1 MKTNQSEEIVE
12 KGGQMNAFDD
22 ATTAVPGSDGNTG
35 DASNTVAEKKATTA
49 NNSKSSRNRGQAQAK
64 SNAAAKSNTKAEN
77 KPFDLSPYVS
87 NPEGNIYAIHNVPE
101 EFIATLFAWVSRSSK
116 SFKTH
121 LQDVIKDFDLQTSK
135 TSQSDTAMA
144 EKAGKFHE
152 KWTVGY
158 GHSSVAEH
166 AKSAVGIESVSRLAS
181 AELELANQFLS
192 ITEYSQRY
200 QKPARGNWFNSFEAG
215 SDNWKKLESLYGELF
230 TKFESLIECVY
241 TNLKRVYTESAEYG
255 EIMDA
260 IKALDP
266 EKNEAHK
273 AKHEALNKKITRELA
288 ALEKLAFE
296 DARYVLPLAMHTQ
309 LGVSANARSWADVI
323 RKMDASY
330 LPESN
335 QIAESLRTEI
345 SKVLPTLLRHSTAS
359 NYQKAYQDVRKIVF
373 GDIKKLKNRAHIGA
387 SPYRLPSMS
396 EDAIILEVLSMELMA
411 VTGMV
416 REQAREII
424 KRNTAS
430 DNKLKVGLLL
440 EGMQSFDTPPES
452 FKHVN
457 VEISVEV
464 SEANWHQLLR
474 HNRMTDFTYGIATPH
489 LGHKV
494 PTRIKEAGLEAISIF
509 AEALHVSEQAYELLK
524 TELGVDQAQYA
535 VLNAHYRPI
544 TMTFSLWEAYHLIS
558 LRTSEE
564 AQWDIKE
571 TFDEVHNRL
580 LTHYPTLLS
589 LAKRR

>member
-1 MKTNQSEEIVE
+1 MNSNKTEEIAE
-12 KGGQMNAFDD
+12 KGGQLNAFDND
-22 ATTAVPGSDGNTG
+22 GTNTNGSDKPNVLRDVSTDKEAKAPTNNT
-35 DASNTVAEKKATTA
+35 
-49 NNSKSSRNRGQAQAK
+49 KSSRNRGGAKAK
-64 SNAAAKSNTKAEN
+64 SRTTVKASTQEEN
-77 KPFDLSPYVS
+77 KKGFDLSPYVS
-87 NPEGNIYAIHNVPE
+87 NPQGNIYAIRNVPE

-121 LQDVIKDFDLQTSK
+121 LQDVIQDFDLQATQASEADK
-135 TSQSDTAMA
+135 SMA
-144 EKAGKFHE
+144 DKASKFHE

-200 QKPARGNWFNSFEAG
+200 QKPVRGNWYNPFNVGTTESGALDKSF
-215 SDNWKKLESLYGELF
+215 NMLF
-230 TKFESLIECVY
+230 DKFEKLIECVY
-241 TNLKRVYTESAEYG
+241 TDLKRKYVESEEYQNLMLAK
-255 EIMDA
+255 IP
-260 IKALDP
+260 LDKENP
-266 EKNEAHK
+266 AHQAKLEGIEKQ
-273 AKHEALNKKITRELA
+273 ITRKLA

-330 LPESN
+330 LPESRE
-335 QIAESLRTEI
+335 IAESLRTEI

-373 GDIKKLKNRAHIGA
+373 GDIAKLKNRAHIGA

-424 KRNTAS
+424 KRNTAT

-474 HNRMTDFTYGIATPH
+474 HNRATEFSYGIATPH
-489 LGHKV
+489 LGHKT
-494 PTRIKEAGLEAISIF
+494 PPRILEAGDAAVKIFNDALLESSK
-509 AEALHVSEQAYELLK
+509 LYHELLS
-524 TELGVDQAQYA
+524 ELGTDAAQYA
-535 VLNAHYRPI
+535 VLNAHYRPV
-544 TMTFSLWEAYHLIS
+544 TMTFSLWEAYHLIN

-571 TFDEVHNRL
+571 TFDAVYDRL

-589 LAKRR
+589 KAKRR